1 VYETASTFEISDE
14 KVIIIDDSWAALSYQ
29 GVNSS
34 GNQPGRPASDDDLIV
49 SFAHIHPGVLIEYEK
64 NFGL

>member
-1 VYETASTFEISDE
+1 MYETASTFEISDE

-29 GVNSS
+29 VVNSS

-49 SFAHIHPGVLIEYEK
+49 SFAHIYPGVLIEYEK